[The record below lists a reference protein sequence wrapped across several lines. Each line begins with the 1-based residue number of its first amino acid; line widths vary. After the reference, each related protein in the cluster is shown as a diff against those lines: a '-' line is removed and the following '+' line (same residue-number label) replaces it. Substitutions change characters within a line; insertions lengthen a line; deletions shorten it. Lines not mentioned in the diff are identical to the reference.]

1 MIRSSR
7 CTSVVSSLV
16 MLVVV
21 LMLAGPPTQA
31 QVVKP
36 FKITGEGVGPHGL
49 PLPGQDPGLHN
60 ITGEATHLGRHFGEG
75 TVETDT
81 AVFDPATGLITGE
94 FGSGSPF
101 LKRSADGATS
111 YKETLA
117 RAQGDR
123 KRR

>member
-21 LMLAGPPTQA
+21 LVLASPQAHA
-31 QVVKP
+31 QVVKL
-36 FKITGEGVGPHGL
+36 FKIKGEGVGPLGL
-49 PLPGQDPGLHN
+49 PLPGQGPGFHN
-60 ITGEATHLGRHFGEG
+60 IIGEATHLGRHYGEG

-101 LKRSADGATS
+101 LKRSADGATP